1 MFNLDHRHFDKAIKS
16 GSVKARISKAIVQ
29 GPARAGKTSVKCL
42 VLRQRYVSNESTS
55 AIESPQIAVYTGEFS
70 VTRFGKSDDGVHWEL
85 VDSKRM
91 VRKFVSEIR
100 SLIAKIPKNEEDS
113 SPSPELLE
121 EDIFDDEM
129 KLSDLVSKA
138 EQLETPLTLHKEWL
152 YFIDCGGQIQFQQL
166 VQAFIPCASVLLLVT
181 DLSKALSSQSSAV
194 FQYAEGE
201 DSTIQVSD
209 YLPSVDT
216 LLRRLTL
223 MVSCDSFQS
232 HSAGASALS
241 DKIEVPEQLK
251 VVAIATHRD
260 IYEDLQRRGEEIET
274 IQQKEEKLLQIFQPI
289 MCKLSRYERKVLY
302 QVDGRNAEK
311 GVFDD
316 PSVKEIRA
324 ELRDQAFEVNIPL
337 SWYAFEIML
346 REKASCGIL
355 SLETCKTIGAK
366 INLVEAEV
374 QSALK
379 FFHLLNTILYY
390 PGVSN
395 LVFVKPESLI
405 DVIHELMVYICKR
418 RENVKIGRE
427 TQDMIEAAEKGFVT
441 KNVFK
446 NFKKCKKIL
455 DSFSNFSS
463 ELLQIFQHLLIATEM
478 PGDKFF
484 MPALLPL
491 TDPSRATSSYKSS
504 LLYYFDKG
512 VPLGLFCAMIVN
524 LLSCRI
530 DTNKRFC
537 DNSVWTID
545 PTSTVYSNQVTL
557 KYHKIKWRNVV
568 FVESNDCYEIYF
580 EHVNDKK
587 IGEEAIECIL
597 DDTITS
603 RKFTVSPVKAIFCPC
618 SFEQSR
624 HFAIEHECNQFVC
637 TKSGNPS
644 TEKDV
649 NDMSSLKG
657 LLLVSSLCIHLHSMY
672 TARTINLLF
681 IFLGVIEIPQQPLTH
696 RETLIPQ
703 QSGKVPKTNIPIKL
717 IALFRY
723 RL

>member
-1 MFNLDHRHFDKAIKS
+1 MFNLDHRHFDKALKS
-16 GSVKARISKAIVQ
+16 GSVKAKISKAIVQ

-42 VLRQRYVSNESTS
+42 VLRQRYTSNKSTS
-55 AIESPQIAVYTGEFS
+55 AIESPQIAVNTGEFS
-70 VTRFGKSDDGVHWEL
+70 VACYGKSDDDVHWEL

-91 VRKFVSEIR
+91 VRKFASEIR
-100 SLIAKIPKNEEDS
+100 SLIAKIESEEDS
-113 SPSPELLE
+113 SPSLELLE

-129 KLSDLVSKA
+129 ELLDLVSKA
-138 EQLETPLTLHKEWL
+138 KQLDSPLTLHKEWL

-216 LLRRLTL
+216 LLRCLTL

-289 MCKLSRYERKVLY
+289 MFKLSRYERKVLY

-366 INLVEAEV
+366 INLLEAEV

-405 DVIHELMVYICKR
+405 DVIHELVVYICKR

-427 TQDMIEAAEKGFVT
+427 TQDMIEAAKKGYVT

-463 ELLQIFQHLLIATEM
+463 ELLKIFQHLLIATEM
-478 PGDKFF
+478 PEAKFF

-491 TDPSRATSSYKSS
+491 TDPSQATSSNKSS
-504 LLYYFDKG
+504 LVYYFDKG

-530 DTNKRFC
+530 DTKKRFC
-537 DNSVWTID
+537 DNSVWKID

-580 EHVNDKK
+580 EHAKDKK
-587 IGEEAIECIL
+587 IGEEAIDYIL
-597 DDTITS
+597 DNTIKN
-603 RKFTVSPVKAIFCPC
+603 RNFTVSPLKAIFCPC
-618 SFEQSR
+618 SFELSR
-624 HFAIEHECNQFVC
+624 HIAIEHECNQFVC

-649 NDMSSLKG
+649 NDMSSFKG

-672 TARTINLLF
+672 KA
-681 IFLGVIEIPQQPLTH
+681 
-696 RETLIPQ
+696 
-703 QSGKVPKTNIPIKL
+703 
-717 IALFRY
+717 
-723 RL
+723 